1 MNLQLAGK
9 LCVVT
14 GSTGDGIGKNIA
26 EVLVQQ
32 GANVVI
38 NGRSQGS
45 VDKTIAAILDDN
57 ADNSN
62 VDASKLF
69 GVAGDVASADGAA
82 KFVQD
87 IAAIESKL
95 GTEVYG
101 LVNNVGIFHV
111 QDFAEISDEKWHE
124 YYQTNTMSGVRLS
137 RHYLPKMLAKD
148 EGRIVFIS
156 SECGVRP
163 LPHML
168 AYGVSKTSQIALARG
183 LAEMTKGSKVTVN
196 SILPG
201 PTMTGGVRSYM
212 ADFGKA
218 HGIDELDDAVA
229 AYFKQHETTSLLQR
243 FLDPKEVANVTTFL
257 LSPLASGVN
266 GSAQH
271 VDGGI
276 VRHI

>member
-1 MNLQLAGK
+1 MDLQLNNK
-9 LCVVT
+9 LCIVT

-26 EVLVQQ
+26 EVLFQQ
-32 GANVVI
+32 GAYVVI

-45 VDKTIAAILDDN
+45 VDKTIAGILSDN
-57 ADNSN
+57 ATCDK
-62 VDASKLF
+62 SKLL
-69 GVAGDVASADGAA
+69 GVPGDVATAEGAT

-87 IAAIESKL
+87 VQAMEEKL
-95 GTEVYG
+95 GTHVYG
-101 LVNNVGIFHV
+101 LVNNVGIFHN
-111 QDFAEISDEKWHE
+111 QDFVDISDDKWEE

-137 RHYLPKMLAKD
+137 RHYLPQMLERN
-148 EGRIVFIS
+148 EGRILFIS

-168 AYGVSKTSQIALARG
+168 AYGISKGSQITLARG
-183 LAEMTKGSKVTVN
+183 LAEMTKGTQVTVN

-212 ADFGKA
+212 EDFGKA
-218 HGIDELDDAVA
+218 NGIDSLDEAVA

-266 GSAQH
+266 GIAQH